1 MGKSETN
8 IILIDDDKKFNED
21 ALGDEIKERYK
32 SFEIFADPN
41 TAIDYIKNNIKKRII
56 ILLDLRFSSDLPN
69 GNEIL
74 AKIRNIS
81 KIIPVII
88 FSATPRSDIDSVTLI
103 NNNAFFYLDKDAKNK
118 DILKVLHNADIML
131 QNSLPS
137 AIKEWLEA
145 RGDDGSN
152 NYIYTLSGKKF
163 TLKDVLNEILSNS
176 EIGQFFEKNINKLSI
191 DLLSRSKE
199 KIDD

>member
-1 MGKSETN
+1 MKKSETTV
-8 IILIDDDKKFNED
+8 ILIDDDKKFKDD
-21 ALGDEIKERYK
+21 AITDAIKEHYSQFVFFDNPVEALEYIKQHIKERM
-32 SFEIFADPN
+32 
-41 TAIDYIKNNIKKRII
+41 I
-56 ILLDLRFSSDLPN
+56 ILLDLRFGNLPN
-69 GNEIL
+69 GSETL
-74 AKIRNIS
+74 KKIREIS

-88 FSATPRSDIDSVTLI
+88 FSATPKTDIDSVTLI

-118 DILKVLHNADIML
+118 DVLKILHEADIAL
-131 QNSLPS
+131 QNSLTS

-145 RGDDGSN
+145 RGDCDTET
-152 NYIYTLSGKKF
+152 YIYTLSGKKYS
-163 TLKDVLNEILSNS
+163 LKEVLNEILLNS